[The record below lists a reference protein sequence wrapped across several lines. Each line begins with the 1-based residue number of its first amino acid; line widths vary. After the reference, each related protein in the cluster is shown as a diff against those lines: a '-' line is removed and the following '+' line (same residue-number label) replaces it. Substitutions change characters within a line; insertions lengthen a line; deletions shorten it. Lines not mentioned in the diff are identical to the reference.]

1 MEKIKELSALP
12 LFSGV
17 PKRTLSSI
25 GPLLKEERFQAGHL
39 VVREGDPADFFCI
52 LRSGEMEV
60 RKAIDRAS
68 GKYRTLAILQEGD
81 VFGEMAIFGGE
92 VRTADVVTVKDC
104 LLWRV
109 DFKDFLNLLKKDEK
123 TGIHLL
129 KGMMG
134 ILIARLKA
142 ANQELATLDEVSR
155 IIFSTRTME
164 DLTRM
169 VFEQV
174 MKDIEPAKAG
184 LIAVW
189 NKFNDEFDIH
199 HSMNLPKEQ
208 YLPRDDPLIL
218 ELLKHMSSL
227 MVKDLSDL
235 PEVNG
240 RFYAGES
247 MLVSPMVY
255 NHELVGVIALIHP
268 VKKRAFTYS
277 QMVLLSGVCN
287 HLVSALKNL
296 ERDQEDQLRDRLS
309 QRKVSY

>member
-68 GKYRTLAILQEGD
+68 EKYRTLAILQEGD

-123 TGIHLL
+123 VGIHLL

-134 ILIARLKA
+134 VLIARLKA

-155 IIFSTRTME
+155 IIFSTRAME
-164 DLTRM
+164 DLTRL

-189 NKFNDEFDIH
+189 NKFNEEFDIH
-199 HSMNLPKEQ
+199 HSMNLPKEHC
-208 YLPRDDPLIL
+208 LPRDDPLIL
-218 ELLKHMSSL
+218 ELLKRMSPL

-235 PEVNG
+235 PDVNG

-247 MLVSPMVY
+247 MLASPMVY
-255 NHELVGVIALIHP
+255 NHELLGVIVLIHP
-268 VKKRAFTYS
+268 SKKRAFTYS

-296 ERDQEDQLRDRLS
+296 EREQEDRLKDRLS